1 MADAGATLLVSSH
14 VMDEAIR
21 CDRLL
26 LMRDGDLLADDTP
39 QALLDS
45 VGTDD
50 IEQAFL
56 TLIDRKAGAR

>member
-1 MADAGATLLVSSH
+1 
-14 VMDEAIR
+14 MDEASR

-39 QALLDS
+39 RGLLDS